1 MYKWLPADKSNLFIT
16 RPVEVIVDLE
26 KYIEILKSNGYI
38 VNNDDIPKELK
49 DNK

>member
-1 MYKWLPADKSNLFIT
+1 MYKWPPANKSNLFIT
-16 RPVEVIVDLE
+16 RPGEVIVNLE

-38 VNNDDIPKELK
+38 VSNDDIPNELK